1 MVGDN
6 NKNMLSNND
15 KCCDRKKT
23 KVYKEKKEI
32 DKGWGNIAVLLG
44 WDVEGMSLMG
54 CYLN

>member
-1 MVGDN
+1 MISVVTG
-6 NKNMLSNND
+6 
-15 KCCDRKKT
+15 RKLKYI
-23 KVYKEKKEI
+23 KKKKEI